1 MSKEDEMIKE
11 ALKLDVNA
19 SDELNRKIIEN
30 VGKKKSNVYILRVAA
45 IAASFFAIVLGT
57 GIIANAA
64 TDNGI
69 IEYVK
74 GVIDNRFYVFGNG
87 SNTET
92 SFVEMDGQNVQ
103 QVDFKDDDVVFYNP
117 IEDGETEY
125 SLYLKVKGDGMD
137 DFILLSA
144 SVDEGASTEELY
156 YTIKGCFWYTLTLKE
171 FQDPDKKAQI
181 IAGLREAAGNAD
193 IDAIKNALND
203 LADEYEGNR
212 RVFFFNFPA
221 EIYNTNE
228 RAIVYEDI
236 TDLPL
241 GDSAIIVNTVND
253 EKTFI
258 FEITVTENENL
269 IDYNYGN
276 LYSDEYYQE
285 LTDKNLPIYD
295 LR

>member
-87 SNTET
+87 SDTET

-103 QVDFKDDDVVFYNP
+103 QVDFKDDQVVFYNP
-117 IEDGETEY
+117 IEDGESEY
-125 SLYLKVKGDGMD
+125 SLYLKVKGDGTD

-156 YTIKGCFWYTLTLKE
+156 YTIKGDFWFMLK
-171 FQDPDKKAQI
+171 DYKDANKKVQI
-181 IAGLREAAGNAD
+181 AHGLREAATNAD

-212 RVFFFNFPA
+212 SVFYFNFPA
-221 EIYNTNE
+221 EIYNANE
-228 RAIVYEDI
+228 RTIVYEDI

-258 FEITVTENENL
+258 FEITVSENENL

>member
-45 IAASFFAIVLGT
+45 IAASFFAVVLGT

-87 SNTET
+87 CNTET

-125 SLYLKVKGDGMD
+125 SLYLKVRGDGMD

-156 YTIKGCFWYTLTLKE
+156 YTIKGCFWYTLKLKE
-171 FQDPDKKAQI
+171 FQDADKKAQI
-181 IAGLREAAGNAD
+181 IEGLREAAGNAD

-228 RAIVYEDI
+228 RTIVYEDI

-258 FEITVTENENL
+258 FEITISENENL

>member
-11 ALKLDVNA
+11 ALKIDINA

-87 SNTET
+87 CNTET

-103 QVDFKDDDVVFYNP
+103 QVDFKDDQVVFYNP

-125 SLYLKVKGDGMD
+125 SLYLKVKSDGTD

-156 YTIKGCFWYTLTLKE
+156 YTIKGCFWYTLKE
-171 FQDPDKKAQI
+171 FQDADKKAQI

-193 IDAIKNALND
+193 IDAVKNALND

-258 FEITVTENENL
+258 FEITVSENENL

-285 LTDKNLPIYD
+285 QTDKNLPIYD

>member
-11 ALKLDVNA
+11 ALKIDIDA

-30 VGKKKSNVYILRVAA
+30 VGKKKSNVNILRVAA

-69 IEYVK
+69 IKYVK
-74 GVIDNRFYVFGNG
+74 GVIDNRFYVFENG
-87 SNTET
+87 SDTET

-103 QVDFKDDDVVFYNP
+103 QVDFKDDQVVFYNP

-125 SLYLKVKGDGMD
+125 SLYLKIKGDGMD

-156 YTIKGCFWYTLTLKE
+156 YTIKGCFWYTLKE
-171 FQDPDKKAQI
+171 FQDADKKAQI

-203 LADEYEGNR
+203 LTDEYEGNR
-212 RVFFFNFPA
+212 RVFYFNFPA
-221 EIYNTNE
+221 EIYNASE
-228 RAIVYEDI
+228 RTIVYEDI

-241 GDSAIIVNTVND
+241 GDSAIIVNTVNE

-258 FEITVTENENL
+258 FEITVSENENL

>member
-87 SNTET
+87 CNTET

-103 QVDFKDDDVVFYNP
+103 QVDFKDDQVVFYNP

-156 YTIKGCFWYTLTLKE
+156 YTIKGDFWYTLKE
-171 FQDPDKKAQI
+171 FQDADKKAQI

-193 IDAIKNALND
+193 IDAVKNALNN

-212 RVFFFNFPA
+212 RVFYFNFPA
-221 EIYNTNE
+221 EIYNANE
-228 RAIVYEDI
+228 RTIVYEDI
-236 TDLPL
+236 TDLPV
-241 GDSAIIVNTVND
+241 GDSAIIANTVND

-258 FEITVTENENL
+258 FEITVSENENL

>member
-74 GVIDNRFYVFGNG
+74 GVIDNRFYVFDNG

-92 SFVEMDGQNVQ
+92 SFVEMGGENVRE
-103 QVDFKDDDVVFYNP
+103 VVFKDDEVVFYNP
-117 IEDGETEY
+117 VEDGKTEY

-156 YTIKGCFWYTLTLKE
+156 YTIKGDFWFMLK
-171 FQDPDKKAQI
+171 DYKDANRKVQI
-181 IAGLREAAGNAD
+181 AHGLREAAKNAD

-212 RVFFFNFPA
+212 RVFYFNFPA
-221 EIYNTNE
+221 EIYNANE
-228 RAIVYEDI
+228 RTIVYEDI
-236 TDLPL
+236 TDLPP
-241 GDSAIIVNTVND
+241 GDSAIIANTLND

-258 FEITVTENENL
+258 FEITVSENENL

>member
-87 SNTET
+87 NNTET

-103 QVDFKDDDVVFYNP
+103 QVDFKDDQVVFYNP

-125 SLYLKVKGDGMD
+125 SLYLKVKGDGTD

-156 YTIKGCFWYTLTLKE
+156 YTIKGDFWLMLK
-171 FQDPDKKAQI
+171 DYKDANRKVQI
-181 IAGLREAAGNAD
+181 AHGLREAAKNAD

-212 RVFFFNFPA
+212 RVFYFNFPA
-221 EIYNTNE
+221 EIYNANE
-228 RAIVYEDI
+228 RTIVYEDI
-236 TDLPL
+236 TDLPP
-241 GDSAIIVNTVND
+241 GDSAIIANTVND

-258 FEITVTENENL
+258 FEITVSENENL

>member
-45 IAASFFAIVLGT
+45 IAASFFAVVLGT

-87 SNTET
+87 CNTET

-125 SLYLKVKGDGMD
+125 SLYLKVRGDGMD

-156 YTIKGCFWYTLTLKE
+156 YTIKGCFWYTLKLKE
-171 FQDPDKKAQI
+171 FQDADKKAQI
-181 IAGLREAAGNAD
+181 IEGLREAAGNAD

-228 RAIVYEDI
+228 RTIVYEDI

-258 FEITVTENENL
+258 FEITVSKNENL

>member
-30 VGKKKSNVYILRVAA
+30 VGKKKSNVYILRLAA

-64 TDNGI
+64 TDNVI
-69 IEYVK
+69 IKYVK

-92 SFVEMDGQNVQ
+92 TFVEKDGENVRE
-103 QVDFKDDDVVFYNP
+103 VVFKDDEVVFYNP
-117 IEDGETEY
+117 VEDGETEY
-125 SLYLKVKGDGMD
+125 SLYLKVKGDGTD

-144 SVDEGASTEELY
+144 SVDEGSSTEELY
-156 YTIKGCFWYTLTLKE
+156 YTIKGDFWFMLK
-171 FQDPDKKAQI
+171 DYKDANRKVQI
-181 IAGLREAAGNAD
+181 AHGLREAAKNAD

-212 RVFFFNFPA
+212 RVFYFNFPA
-221 EIYNTNE
+221 EIYNANE
-228 RAIVYEDI
+228 RTIVYEDI

-241 GDSAIIVNTVND
+241 GDSVIIVNTVND

-258 FEITVTENENL
+258 FEITVSENENL

>member
-87 SNTET
+87 SDTET
-92 SFVEMDGQNVQ
+92 SFVEMDGQNVR
-103 QVDFKDDDVVFYNP
+103 QVDFKDDQVVFYNP

-125 SLYLKVKGDGMD
+125 SLYLKVKGDGTD

-156 YTIKGCFWYTLTLKE
+156 YTIKGDFWFMLKDYKE
-171 FQDPDKKAQI
+171 ANRKVQI
-181 IAGLREAAGNAD
+181 AHGLREAAKNAD

-212 RVFFFNFPA
+212 RVFYFNFPA
-221 EIYNTNE
+221 EIYNANE
-228 RAIVYEDI
+228 RTIVYEDI

-258 FEITVTENENL
+258 FEITVSENENL

>member
-87 SNTET
+87 SDTET

-103 QVDFKDDDVVFYNP
+103 QVDFKDDQVVFYNP

-125 SLYLKVKGDGMD
+125 SLYLKVKGNGTD

-156 YTIKGCFWYTLTLKE
+156 YTIKGDFWLMLK
-171 FQDPDKKAQI
+171 DYKDANRKVQI
-181 IAGLREAAGNAD
+181 AHGLREAAKNAD

-212 RVFFFNFPA
+212 RVFYFNFPA
-221 EIYNTNE
+221 EIYNANE
-228 RAIVYEDI
+228 RTIVYEDI
-236 TDLPL
+236 TDLPP

-258 FEITVTENENL
+258 FEITVSENENL

>member
-11 ALKLDVNA
+11 ALKIDIKA

-92 SFVEMDGQNVQ
+92 SFVEMDGQNVR
-103 QVDFKDDDVVFYNP
+103 QVDFKDDQVVFYNP

>member
-87 SNTET
+87 SDTET

-103 QVDFKDDDVVFYNP
+103 QVDFKDDQVVFYNP

-125 SLYLKVKGDGMD
+125 SLYLKVKGDGTD

-156 YTIKGCFWYTLTLKE
+156 YTIKGDFWFMLK
-171 FQDPDKKAQI
+171 DYKDANRKVQI
-181 IAGLREAAGNAD
+181 AHGLREAAKNAD

-212 RVFFFNFPA
+212 RVFYFNFPA
-221 EIYNTNE
+221 EIYNANE
-228 RAIVYEDI
+228 RTIVYEDI

-258 FEITVTENENL
+258 FEITVSENENL

>member
-11 ALKLDVNA
+11 ALKIDIKA

-103 QVDFKDDDVVFYNP
+103 QVDFKDDQVVFYNP

-171 FQDPDKKAQI
+171 FQDADKKAQI

-212 RVFFFNFPA
+212 RVFFFSFPA

-228 RAIVYEDI
+228 RTIVYEDI

-241 GDSAIIVNTVND
+241 GDSAIIVNTVNN

-258 FEITVTENENL
+258 FEITVSENENL

>member
-87 SNTET
+87 SNTEAT
-92 SFVEMDGQNVQ
+92 FVDIAGKNVQ
-103 QVDFKDDDVVFYNP
+103 QVDFKDDEVVFYNP
-117 IEDGETEY
+117 VEDGETEY
-125 SLYLKVKGDGMD
+125 SLYLKVKSDDMD

-156 YTIKGCFWYTLTLKE
+156 YTIKGSFWYMLKD
-171 FQDPDKKAQI
+171 FKDANKKAQI
-181 IAGLREAAGNAD
+181 IDGLREAANNAD
-193 IDAIKNALND
+193 IDAVKRALND
-203 LADEYEGNR
+203 LADEYEGNKR
-212 RVFFFNFPA
+212 IFYFNFPA
-221 EIYNTNE
+221 EIYNASE
-228 RAIVYEDI
+228 RTIVYEDI
-236 TDLPL
+236 TDLPA

-253 EKTFI
+253 ELTFI
-258 FEITVTENENL
+258 FEISISDNENL
-269 IDYNYGN
+269 IDFNLGN

-285 LTDKNLPIYD
+285 LADKNLPIYD

>member
-1 MSKEDEMIKE
+1 M
-11 ALKLDVNA
+11 
-19 SDELNRKIIEN
+19 
-30 VGKKKSNVYILRVAA
+30 AA
-45 IAASFFAIVLGT
+45 IAASFFAVVLGT

-103 QVDFKDDDVVFYNP
+103 QVDFKDDQVVFYNP

-125 SLYLKVKGDGMD
+125 SLYLKVKGDGTD

-156 YTIKGCFWYTLTLKE
+156 YTIKGCFWYTLKSKE
-171 FQDPDKKAQI
+171 FQDADKKAQI
-181 IAGLREAAGNAD
+181 IAGLREAAENAD

-212 RVFFFNFPA
+212 RVFYFNFPA
-221 EIYNTNE
+221 EIYNASE
-228 RAIVYEDI
+228 RTIVYEDI

-241 GDSAIIVNTVND
+241 GDSAIIANTVND

-258 FEITVTENENL
+258 FEITVSENENL

>member
-87 SNTET
+87 SDTET

-103 QVDFKDDDVVFYNP
+103 QVDFKDDQVVFYNP

-125 SLYLKVKGDGMD
+125 SLYLKVKGNGMD

-156 YTIKGCFWYTLTLKE
+156 YTIKGDFWLMLK
-171 FQDPDKKAQI
+171 DYKDANRKVQI
-181 IAGLREAAGNAD
+181 AHGLREAATNAD

-212 RVFFFNFPA
+212 RVFYFNFPA
-221 EIYNTNE
+221 EIYNANE
-228 RAIVYEDI
+228 RTIVYEDI
-236 TDLPL
+236 TDLPP
-241 GDSAIIVNTVND
+241 GDSAIIANTVND

-258 FEITVTENENL
+258 FEITVSENENL

>member
-87 SNTET
+87 SDTET

-103 QVDFKDDDVVFYNP
+103 QVDFKDDQVVFYNP
-117 IEDGETEY
+117 VEDGETEY
-125 SLYLKVKGDGMD
+125 SLYLKVKGDGTD

-156 YTIKGCFWYTLTLKE
+156 YTIKGDFWFMLK
-171 FQDPDKKAQI
+171 DYKDANRKVQI
-181 IAGLREAAGNAD
+181 AHGLREAAKNAD
-193 IDAIKNALND
+193 IDEIKNALND

-212 RVFFFNFPA
+212 RVFYFNFPA
-221 EIYNTNE
+221 EIYNANE
-228 RAIVYEDI
+228 RTIVYEDI

-258 FEITVTENENL
+258 FEITVSENENL

>member
-11 ALKLDVNA
+11 ALKIDINA

-171 FQDPDKKAQI
+171 FQDADKKAQI

-269 IDYNYGN
+269 IDYNSGN

>member
-87 SNTET
+87 CNTET

-103 QVDFKDDDVVFYNP
+103 QVDFKDDQVVFYNP

-156 YTIKGCFWYTLTLKE
+156 YTIKGDFWYTLKE
-171 FQDPDKKAQI
+171 FQDADKKAQI

-193 IDAIKNALND
+193 IDAVKNALND

-212 RVFFFNFPA
+212 RVFYFNFPA
-221 EIYNTNE
+221 EIYNANE
-228 RAIVYEDI
+228 RTIVYEDI
-236 TDLPL
+236 TDLPV
-241 GDSAIIVNTVND
+241 GDSAIIANTVND

-258 FEITVTENENL
+258 FEITVSENENL

>member
-1 MSKEDEMIKE
+1 MSKEDEIIKE

-19 SDELNRKIIEN
+19 SDELNRKIIDN

-87 SNTET
+87 CNTET

-103 QVDFKDDDVVFYNP
+103 QVDFKDDQVVFYNP

-171 FQDPDKKAQI
+171 FQDADKKAQI

-269 IDYNYGN
+269 IEYNSGN

>member
-19 SDELNRKIIEN
+19 SDELNRKIIDN

-87 SNTET
+87 CNTET

-171 FQDPDKKAQI
+171 FQDADKKAQI

-269 IDYNYGN
+269 IEYNSGN

>member
-1 MSKEDEMIKE
+1 MCKEDEMIKE

>member
-19 SDELNRKIIEN
+19 SDELNSKIIDN

-87 SNTET
+87 CNTET

-137 DFILLSA
+137 DFILSSA

-171 FQDPDKKAQI
+171 FQDADKKAQI

-269 IDYNYGN
+269 IEYNSGN

>member
-19 SDELNRKIIEN
+19 SDELNSKIIEN
-30 VGKKKSNVYILRVAA
+30 VSKKKSNVYILRVAA
-45 IAASFFAIVLGT
+45 IAASFFAVVLGT

-87 SNTET
+87 CNTET

-125 SLYLKVKGDGMD
+125 SLYLKVKGDGTD

-181 IAGLREAAGNAD
+181 IDGLREAAGNAD

-269 IDYNYGN
+269 IEYNSGN

>member
-92 SFVEMDGQNVQ
+92 TFVEKDGENVRE
-103 QVDFKDDDVVFYNP
+103 VVFKDDEVVFYNP
-117 IEDGETEY
+117 VEDGKTEY

-156 YTIKGCFWYTLTLKE
+156 YTIKGDFWFMLK
-171 FQDPDKKAQI
+171 DYKDANRKVQI
-181 IAGLREAAGNAD
+181 THGLREAAKNAD
-193 IDAIKNALND
+193 IDTIKNALND

-212 RVFFFNFPA
+212 RVFYFNFPA

-228 RAIVYEDI
+228 RTIVYEDI

-258 FEITVTENENL
+258 FEITVSENENL

>member
-87 SNTET
+87 SDTET

-103 QVDFKDDDVVFYNP
+103 QVDFKDDEVVFYNP

-125 SLYLKVKGDGMD
+125 SLYLKVKGDGTD

-156 YTIKGCFWYTLTLKE
+156 YTIKGDFWFMLK
-171 FQDPDKKAQI
+171 DYKDANRKVQI
-181 IAGLREAAGNAD
+181 AHGLREAAKNAD

-212 RVFFFNFPA
+212 RVFYFNFPA
-221 EIYNTNE
+221 EIYNANE
-228 RAIVYEDI
+228 RTIVYEDI

-258 FEITVTENENL
+258 FEITVSENENL

>member
-11 ALKLDVNA
+11 AIKIDINA

-30 VGKKKSNVYILRVAA
+30 VIKKKSNVYILRVAA

-87 SNTET
+87 SDTET

-156 YTIKGCFWYTLTLKE
+156 YTIKGCFWYTLTLQE
-171 FQDPDKKAQI
+171 FQDPDKKTQI

-258 FEITVTENENL
+258 FEITVSENENL
-269 IDYNYGN
+269 IEYNSGN

>member
-11 ALKLDVNA
+11 AIKIDINA

-30 VGKKKSNVYILRVAA
+30 VIKKKSNVYILRVAA

-87 SNTET
+87 SDTET

-156 YTIKGCFWYTLTLKE
+156 YTIKGCFWYTLTLQE

-258 FEITVTENENL
+258 FEITVSENENL
-269 IDYNYGN
+269 IEYNSGN

>member
-11 ALKLDVNA
+11 ALKIDINA

-45 IAASFFAIVLGT
+45 IAASFFAVVLGT

-87 SNTET
+87 SDTET

-156 YTIKGCFWYTLTLKE
+156 YTIKGCFWYTLKE
-171 FQDPDKKAQI
+171 FQDADKKAQI
-181 IAGLREAAGNAD
+181 ISGLREAAGNAD

-258 FEITVTENENL
+258 FEITVSENENL

>member
-11 ALKLDVNA
+11 ALKIDINA

-103 QVDFKDDDVVFYNP
+103 QVDFKDDQVVFYNP

-171 FQDPDKKAQI
+171 FQDADKKAQI

-241 GDSAIIVNTVND
+241 GDSAIIVNTIND

-258 FEITVTENENL
+258 FEITVSENENL

>member
-1 MSKEDEMIKE
+1 MSKEDEIIKE
-11 ALKLDVNA
+11 ALKIDINA

-103 QVDFKDDDVVFYNP
+103 QVDFKDDQVVFYNP

-258 FEITVTENENL
+258 FEITVSENENL

>member
-45 IAASFFAIVLGT
+45 IASSFFAIVLGT

-171 FQDPDKKAQI
+171 FQDADKKAQI

-269 IDYNYGN
+269 IDYNSGN